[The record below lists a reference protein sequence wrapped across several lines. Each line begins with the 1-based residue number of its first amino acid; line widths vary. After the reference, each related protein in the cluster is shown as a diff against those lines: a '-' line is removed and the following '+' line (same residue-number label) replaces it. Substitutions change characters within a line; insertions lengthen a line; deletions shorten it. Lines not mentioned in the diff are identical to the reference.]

1 MSIDRELVRRWLAA
15 YVEAWQTYDANAIG
29 ALFADDATYA
39 WHPYDAGDDVV
50 RGRDAIVAAWL
61 ADRDAPGSYTAHY
74 APLAIDGNLAVTTG
88 TTQYRDSSGAL
99 EREFHNCFV
108 IHFDPQGRCSA
119 FTEWFMQT
127 PQRRP

>member
-1 MSIDRELVRRWLAA
+1 MSIDRELVSRWLAA
-15 YVEAWQTYDANAIG
+15 YIQAWQSYDPDAIG

-39 WHPYDAGDDVV
+39 WHPYDRGDDVV

-61 ADRDAPGSYTAHY
+61 ADRDVPGSYTAHY
-74 APLAIDGNLAVTTG
+74 APLAVDGNLAVTTG

-99 EREFHNCFV
+99 VREFHNCFM
-108 IHFDPQGRCSA
+108 IEFDAQGRCSA